1 MTASLPEAAASG
13 RELVAFRI
21 GEQEFAIDITRV
33 LEIRGWTP
41 ETAIPRAP
49 DFVRGVINLRGT
61 VLPILDLAARLGL
74 SPTTPSA
81 RHVIM
86 VVQMAAQTLG
96 LLVDEVSDIQIA
108 NDERIRPTPDIGNDV
123 VRQFVRGILAVDG
136 RMIVIIALDDILP
149 APSCGA
155 VAA

>member
-1 MTASLPEAAASG
+1 MTALTSEATASG

-21 GEQEFAIDITRV
+21 DEQEFAIDITRV

-74 SPTTPSA
+74 RPTVPTA
-81 RHVIM
+81 RHVII
-86 VVQMAAQTLG
+86 VVQMGVQTLG

-108 NDERIRPTPDIGNDV
+108 SEDRLRPTPDIGTDV

-149 APSCGA
+149 SLVGGA